1 MFKSILINNKK
12 IRSIFFILDLL
23 GLRRLNWY
31 IGLSILNVLT
41 FLKSVFFKKVSFRK
55 NITLYIFIFL
65 KKYILNR
72 LNLYLGNIQ
81 EIFINI
87 LKIQFSL
94 LIKDIH
100 THGFYKSVKKF
111 TKNMYQD
118 IFELNNIIN
127 SNLTISLYCLSL
139 ILINSS
145 FNILIL
151 LGNIIFNFNVIIF
164 L

>member
-1 MFKSILINNKK
+1 M
-12 IRSIFFILDLL
+12 
-23 GLRRLNWY
+23 
-31 IGLSILNVLT
+31 
-41 FLKSVFFKKVSFRK
+41 
-55 NITLYIFIFL
+55 
-65 KKYILNR
+65 KY
-72 LNLYLGNIQ
+72 IQ

-100 THGFYKSVKKF
+100 IHGFYKSVKKF
-111 TKNMYQD
+111 TKNTYQN
-118 IFELNNIIN
+118 IFELNNIEIN
-127 SNLTISLYCLSL
+127 SNLTIFLYCLSL

-151 LGNIIFNFNVIIF
+151 LGTIIFNFNVIIF